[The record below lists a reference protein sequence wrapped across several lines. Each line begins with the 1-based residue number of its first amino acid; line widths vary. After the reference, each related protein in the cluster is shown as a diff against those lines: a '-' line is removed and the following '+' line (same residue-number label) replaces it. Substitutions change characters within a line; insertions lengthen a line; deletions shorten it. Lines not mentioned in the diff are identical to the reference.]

1 MLNFIL
7 PISQGRLFHE
17 EKEMVAML
25 LAGGQGKRLK
35 GLTKALAKP
44 AVYFGGTYRIIDFP
58 LSNCSNSGIDTVG
71 VLTQYEPLILHSYI
85 GVGSDWDLNRKN
97 GGVFV
102 LPPHERENG
111 SSWYRGTA
119 DAIYRNLKFVDQFDP
134 EHVLILS
141 GDHIYKMDY
150 HAMLQYHKERNA
162 DCTISVIDVPLE
174 EASRF
179 GILNTEDDL
188 KIYEFEEKPAQP
200 KSTLASMGV
209 YIFKWEILRKH
220 LLEDG
225 ENIGSSHDFGKDI
238 IPLMLEDG
246 NSLFAYPFEGYWR
259 DVGTVASLWEAN
271 MDLLSDNPPLNLND
285 PSWRIFTRNPNQPAQ
300 YVAPGAKVSGC
311 IINEGCIVHGEVKH
325 SVLFYGV
332 EVGEGSVITDSVIMP
347 KVKIGKNV
355 RIHKAII
362 SENTVIDDYMEI
374 GIEREN
380 ENEILLI
387 DNKSKKRKSAVAK
400 TI

>member
-1 MLNFIL
+1 MKK
-7 PISQGRLFHE
+7 
-17 EKEMVAML
+17 KEMVAML

-35 GLTKALAKP
+35 GLTKSIAKP

-71 VLTQYEPLILHSYI
+71 VLTQYEPLVLHSYI
-85 GVGSDWDLNRKN
+85 GVGSDWDLNRKD

-150 HAMLQYHKERNA
+150 HAMLQYHKSKNA
-162 DCTISVIDVPLE
+162 DCTISVIDVSLE

-188 KIYEFEEKPAQP
+188 KIYEFEEKPAKP

-209 YIFKWEILRKH
+209 YIFKWDVLRKH

-225 ENIGSSHDFGKDI
+225 ENAGSSHDFGKDI
-238 IPLMLEDG
+238 IPMMLDEG
-246 NSLFAYPFEGYWR
+246 QSLYAYPFEGYWR
-259 DVGTVASLWEAN
+259 DVGTVDSLWEAN
-271 MDLLSDNPPLNLND
+271 MDLLSDTPPLNLND
-285 PSWRIFTRNPNQPAQ
+285 TGWRIFTRNPNQPAQ
-300 YVAPGAKVSGC
+300 YVAPGAKVSSC

-362 SENTVIDDYMEI
+362 SENTVIEDNMEI
-374 GIEREN
+374 GADREN

-387 DNKSKKRKSAVAK
+387 DKRSKKLKSVAAK

>member
-1 MLNFIL
+1 MKK
-7 PISQGRLFHE
+7 
-17 EKEMVAML
+17 KEMVAML

-35 GLTKALAKP
+35 GLTKSLAKP

-111 SSWYRGTA
+111 GGWYRGTA

-285 PSWRIFTRNPNQPAQ
+285 PNWRIFTRNPNQPAQ

>member
-35 GLTKALAKP
+35 GLTKSLAKP

-311 IINEGCIVHGEVKH
+311 IINEGRIVHGEVKH

>member
-1 MLNFIL
+1 
-7 PISQGRLFHE
+7 
-17 EKEMVAML
+17 ML

-35 GLTKALAKP
+35 SLTKSIAKP

-71 VLTQYEPLILHSYI
+71 VLTQYEPLVLHSYI
-85 GVGSDWDLNRKN
+85 GVGSDWDLNRKD

-150 HAMLQYHKERNA
+150 HAMLQYHKSKNA

-209 YIFKWEILRKH
+209 YIFKWDVLRKH

-225 ENIGSSHDFGKDI
+225 ENAGSSHDFGKDI
-238 IPLMLEDG
+238 IPMMLGEG
-246 NSLFAYPFEGYWR
+246 QSLYAYPFEGYWR
-259 DVGTVASLWEAN
+259 DVGTVDSLWEAN
-271 MDLLSDNPPLNLND
+271 MDLLSDTPPLNLND
-285 PSWRIFTRNPNQPAQ
+285 TGWRIFTRNPNQPAQ
-300 YVAPGAKVSGC
+300 YVAPGAKVSSC

-362 SENTVIDDYMEI
+362 SQNTVIEDNMEI
-374 GIEREN
+374 GVDREN

-387 DNKSKKRKSAVAK
+387 DKRSKKLKSVAAK

>member
-1 MLNFIL
+1 MKK
-7 PISQGRLFHE
+7 
-17 EKEMVAML
+17 KEMVAML

-35 GLTKALAKP
+35 GLTKSLAKP

-71 VLTQYEPLILHSYI
+71 VLTQYEPLVLHSYI
-85 GVGSDWDLNRKN
+85 GVGSDWDLNRKD

-150 HAMLQYHKERNA
+150 NAMLQYHKARNA
-162 DCTISVIDVPLE
+162 DCTISVIDVSLE

-179 GILNTEDDL
+179 GILNTDEDL
-188 KIYEFEEKPAQP
+188 KIYEFDEKPAKP

-209 YIFKWEILRKH
+209 YIFKWDVLRKH

-225 ENIGSSHDFGKDI
+225 EKASSSHDFGKDI

-246 NSLFAYPFEGYWR
+246 NSLYAYPYVGYWR

-271 MDLLSDNPPLNLND
+271 MDLLSDHPPLNLND
-285 PSWRIFTRNPNQPAQ
+285 PNWRIFTRNPNQAAQ
-300 YVAPGAKVSGC
+300 YVAPEAKVSSC

-355 RIHKAII
+355 KIHKAII
-362 SENTVIDDYMEI
+362 SENTVIEDYMEI

-380 ENEILLI
+380 EDEILLI
-387 DNKSKKRKSAVAK
+387 DNRSKKRKSVAAK

>member
-1 MLNFIL
+1 MKK
-7 PISQGRLFHE
+7 
-17 EKEMVAML
+17 KEMVAML

-35 GLTKALAKP
+35 GLTKSLAKP

-300 YVAPGAKVSGC
+300 YVAPGAKVSGS

>member
-1 MLNFIL
+1 MKK
-7 PISQGRLFHE
+7 
-17 EKEMVAML
+17 KEMVAML

-35 GLTKALAKP
+35 GLTKSLAKP

-71 VLTQYEPLILHSYI
+71 VLTQYEPLVLHSYI

-119 DAIYRNLKFVDQFDP
+119 DAIYRNLKFVEQFDP

-150 HAMLQYHKERNA
+150 NAMLQYHKERGA

-209 YIFKWEILRKH
+209 YIFKWEVLRRH

-225 ENIGSSHDFGKDI
+225 ENADSSHDFGKDI
-238 IPLMLEDG
+238 IPLMLADG
-246 NSLFAYPFEGYWR
+246 QSLYAYPYEGYWR
-259 DVGTVASLWEAN
+259 DVGTVTSLWEAN
-271 MDLLSDNPPLNLND
+271 MDLLSDEPPLNLND
-285 PSWRIFTRNPNQPAQ
+285 PGWRIFTRNPNQPAQ
-300 YVAPGAKVSGC
+300 YVAPGANVSGS
-311 IINEGCIVHGEVKH
+311 IINEGCIVYGEVKH

-332 EVGEGSVITDSVIMP
+332 EIGEGSLITDSVIMP

-362 SENTVIDDYMEI
+362 SENTVIEDYMEI
-374 GIEREN
+374 GTQREN
-380 ENEILLI
+380 EEEILLV
-387 DNKSKKRKSAVAK
+387 DDRSKKRISVAAK

>member
-1 MLNFIL
+1 MKK
-7 PISQGRLFHE
+7 
-17 EKEMVAML
+17 KEMVAML

-35 GLTKALAKP
+35 SLTKSLAKP

-71 VLTQYEPLILHSYI
+71 VLTQYEPLVLHSYI

-150 HAMLQYHKERNA
+150 HAMLQYHKDRNA

-179 GILNTEDDL
+179 GILNTEEDL

-225 ENIGSSHDFGKDI
+225 ENASSSHDFGKDI

-259 DVGTVASLWEAN
+259 DVGTVTSLWEAN

-285 PSWRIFTRNPNQPAQ
+285 PHWRIFTRNPNQPAQ
-300 YVAPGAKVSGC
+300 YVAPEATVTGC

-355 RIHKAII
+355 KIHRAII
-362 SENTVIDDYMEI
+362 SEGTVIDDYMEI

-387 DNKSKKRKSAVAK
+387 DNKSKKRKSVVAK

>member
-1 MLNFIL
+1 MKK
-7 PISQGRLFHE
+7 
-17 EKEMVAML
+17 KEMVAML
-25 LAGGQGKRLK
+25 LAGALQGKRLK
-35 GLTKALAKP
+35 GLTKSLAKP

-285 PSWRIFTRNPNQPAQ
+285 PNWRIFTRNPNQPAQ

-387 DNKSKKRKSAVAK
+387 DNKSKKRKSAVVKPYNQAK
-400 TI
+400 TPSASF

>member
-1 MLNFIL
+1 MKK
-7 PISQGRLFHE
+7 
-17 EKEMVAML
+17 KEMVAML

-35 GLTKALAKP
+35 GLTKSLAKP

-71 VLTQYEPLILHSYI
+71 VLTQYEPLVLHSYI
-85 GVGSDWDLNRKN
+85 GVGSDWGLDRKN
-97 GGVFV
+97 GGVYV

-111 SSWYRGTA
+111 SSWYLGTA

-150 HAMLQYHKERNA
+150 NAMLQYHKSRGA
-162 DCTISVIDVPLE
+162 DCTISVIDVPLAD
-174 EASRF
+174 ASRF
-179 GILNTEDDL
+179 GILNTEEDL
-188 KIYEFEEKPAQP
+188 KIYEFEEKPSKP

-209 YIFKWEILRKH
+209 YIFKWEVLRKH

-225 ENIGSSHDFGKDI
+225 ENEDSSHDFGKDI
-238 IPLMLEDG
+238 IPMMLADG
-246 NSLFAYPFEGYWR
+246 CSLYAYPFEGYWR
-259 DVGTVASLWEAN
+259 DVGTVTSLWEAN
-271 MDLLSDNPPLNLND
+271 MDLLSDAPPLNLND
-285 PSWRIFTRNPNQPAQ
+285 PDWRIFTRNPNQPAQ
-300 YVAPGAKVSGC
+300 YVAPGAKVTGC
-311 IINEGCIVHGEVKH
+311 IINEGCIVYGEVKH

-362 SENTVIDDYMEI
+362 SENTVIEDYAEI
-374 GIEREN
+374 GTRREDDN
-380 ENEILLI
+380 EDEILLI
-387 DNKSKKRKSAVAK
+387 DKWNKKRKSAAAK

>member
-35 GLTKALAKP
+35 GLTKSLAKP

-285 PSWRIFTRNPNQPAQ
+285 PNWRIFTRNPNQPAQ

>member
-1 MLNFIL
+1 MKK
-7 PISQGRLFHE
+7 
-17 EKEMVAML
+17 KEMVAML

-35 GLTKALAKP
+35 SLTKSLAKP

-71 VLTQYEPLILHSYI
+71 VLTQYEPLVLHSYI

-150 HAMLQYHKERNA
+150 NAMLKYHKQRNA

-179 GILNTEDDL
+179 DILNTEEDL
-188 KIYEFEEKPAQP
+188 KIYEFDEKPAKP

-209 YIFKWEILRKH
+209 YIFKWDVLRKH

-225 ENIGSSHDFGKDI
+225 ENGKSSHDFGKDI

-246 NSLFAYPFEGYWR
+246 NSLYAYPFEGYWR
-259 DVGTVASLWEAN
+259 DVGTVTSLWEAN
-271 MDLLSDNPPLNLND
+271 MDLLCDNPPLNLND
-285 PSWRIFTRNPNQPAQ
+285 PDWRIFTRNPNQPAQ
-300 YVAPGAKVSGC
+300 YVAPEAKVSGC

-362 SENTVIDDYMEI
+362 SENTVIEDYMEI
-374 GIEREN
+374 GVEREN
-380 ENEILLI
+380 EDEILLI
-387 DNKSKKRKSAVAK
+387 DNRSKKRKSVAAK

>member
-1 MLNFIL
+1 MKK
-7 PISQGRLFHE
+7 
-17 EKEMVAML
+17 KEMVAML

-35 GLTKALAKP
+35 GLTKSIAKP

-58 LSNCSNSGIDTVG
+58 LSNCTNSGIDTVG
-71 VLTQYEPLILHSYI
+71 VLTQYEPLVLSSYI
-85 GVGSDWDLNRKN
+85 GIGSDWDLNRKN

-102 LPPHERENG
+102 LPPHEREDG

-141 GDHIYKMDY
+141 GDHIYKMNY
-150 HAMLQYHKERNA
+150 NAMLEYHKERKA

-179 GILNTEDDL
+179 GILNTEEDL
-188 KIYEFEEKPAQP
+188 KIYEFEEKPAKP

-209 YIFKWEILRKH
+209 YIFKWDVLRRA

-225 ENIGSSHDFGKDI
+225 EDALSSHDFGKDI
-238 IPLMLEDG
+238 IPALLSKGKSMY
-246 NSLFAYPFEGYWR
+246 AYPYEGYWR
-259 DVGTVASLWEAN
+259 DVGTVNSLWEAN

-285 PSWRIFTRNPNQPAQ
+285 PSWRIYTRNPNQPAQ
-300 YVAPGAKVSGC
+300 YVAPGAKVSGS
-311 IINEGCIVHGEVKH
+311 IINEGCIVRGEVKH

-332 EVGEGSVITDSVIMP
+332 EIGEGSVITDSVIMP

-355 RIHKAII
+355 HIHKAII
-362 SENTVIDDYMEI
+362 SENTVIEDYLEI
-374 GIEREN
+374 GTDREN
-380 ENEILLI
+380 EDEILLI
-387 DNKSKKRKSAVAK
+387 DNRSKKRKSVPAK

>member
-1 MLNFIL
+1 MKK
-7 PISQGRLFHE
+7 
-17 EKEMVAML
+17 KEMVAML

>member
-35 GLTKALAKP
+35 GLTKSLAKP

-285 PSWRIFTRNPNQPAQ
+285 LSWRIFTRNPNQPAQ

-362 SENTVIDDYMEI
+362 SENTIIDDYMEI

>member
-1 MLNFIL
+1 MKK
-7 PISQGRLFHE
+7 
-17 EKEMVAML
+17 KEMVAML

-35 GLTKALAKP
+35 GLTKSLAKP

-71 VLTQYEPLILHSYI
+71 VLTQYEPLVLHSYI

-150 HAMLQYHKERNA
+150 NAMLQYHKERGA

-179 GILNTEDDL
+179 GILNTEDDF
-188 KIYEFEEKPAQP
+188 KIYEFEEKPAKP

-209 YIFKWEILRKH
+209 YIFKWEVLRRH

-225 ENIGSSHDFGKDI
+225 ENADSSHDFGKDI
-238 IPLMLEDG
+238 IPLMLADG
-246 NSLFAYPFEGYWR
+246 QSLYAYPFEGYWR
-259 DVGTVASLWEAN
+259 DVGTVTSLWEAN
-271 MDLLSDNPPLNLND
+271 MDLLSDEPPLNLND
-285 PSWRIFTRNPNQPAQ
+285 PGWRIFTRNPNQPAQ
-300 YVAPGAKVSGC
+300 YVAPGANVSGS
-311 IINEGCIVHGEVKH
+311 IINEGCIVSGEVKH

-332 EVGEGSVITDSVIMP
+332 EIGEGSLITDSVIMP

-362 SENTVIDDYMEI
+362 SENTVIEDYMEI
-374 GIEREN
+374 GTQREN
-380 ENEILLI
+380 EEEILLV
-387 DNKSKKRKSAVAK
+387 DDRSKKRISVAAK

>member
-1 MLNFIL
+1 MKK
-7 PISQGRLFHE
+7 
-17 EKEMVAML
+17 KEMVAML

-35 GLTKALAKP
+35 GLTKSIAKP

-71 VLTQYEPLILHSYI
+71 VLTQYEPLVLHSYI
-85 GVGSDWDLNRKN
+85 GVGSDWDLNRKD

-150 HAMLQYHKERNA
+150 HAMLQYHKSKNA
-162 DCTISVIDVPLE
+162 DCTISVIDVSLE

-179 GILNTEDDL
+179 GILNTEEDL
-188 KIYEFEEKPAQP
+188 KIYEFEEKPAKP

-209 YIFKWEILRKH
+209 YIFKWSVLRKH

-225 ENIGSSHDFGKDI
+225 ENAGSSHDFGKDI
-238 IPLMLEDG
+238 IPMMLDEG
-246 NSLFAYPFEGYWR
+246 QSLYAYPFEGYWR
-259 DVGTVASLWEAN
+259 DVGTVDSLWEAN
-271 MDLLSDNPPLNLND
+271 MDLLSDTPPLNLND
-285 PSWRIFTRNPNQPAQ
+285 TGWRIFTRNPNQPAQ
-300 YVAPGAKVSGC
+300 YVAPGAKVSSC
-311 IINEGCIVHGEVKH
+311 IINEGCIVYGEVKH

-362 SENTVIDDYMEI
+362 SENTVIEDNMEI
-374 GIEREN
+374 GADREN

-387 DNKSKKRKSAVAK
+387 DKRYKKLKSAAAR

>member
-1 MLNFIL
+1 MKK
-7 PISQGRLFHE
+7 
-17 EKEMVAML
+17 KEMVAML

-35 GLTKALAKP
+35 GLTKSIAKP

-58 LSNCSNSGIDTVG
+58 LSNCTNSGIDTVG
-71 VLTQYEPLILHSYI
+71 VLTQYEPLVLSSYI
-85 GVGSDWDLNRKN
+85 GIGSDWDLNRKN

-102 LPPHERENG
+102 LPPHEREDG
-111 SSWYRGTA
+111 SNWYRGTA

-141 GDHIYKMDY
+141 GDHIYKMNY
-150 HAMLQYHKERNA
+150 NAMLQYHLERKA

-179 GILNTEDDL
+179 GILNTEADY
-188 KIYEFEEKPAQP
+188 KIYEFEEKPAKP

-209 YIFKWEILRKH
+209 YIFKWDVLRRA
-220 LLEDG
+220 LLDDG
-225 ENIGSSHDFGKDI
+225 EESDSSHDFGKDI
-238 IPLMLEDG
+238 IPTLLSQG
-246 NSLFAYPFEGYWR
+246 KSLYAYPFEGYWR
-259 DVGTVASLWEAN
+259 DVGTVTSLWEAN

-300 YVAPGAKVSGC
+300 YVAPGAKVSGSL
-311 IINEGCIVHGEVKH
+311 INEGSIVRGEVRH

-332 EVGEGSVITDSVIMP
+332 EIGEGSVITDSVIMP

-362 SENTVIDDYMEI
+362 SENTVIEDYMEI
-374 GIEREN
+374 GTDREDGD
-380 ENEILLI
+380 EILLI
-387 DNKSKKRKSAVAK
+387 DNRSKKRKSVPAK